1 MVSAMEIQV
10 VSLSSK
16 FTVDA
21 GFAVERVV
29 CISIILISSLSPVDS
44 DYLGKLRKTYPAPQ

>member
-1 MVSAMEIQV
+1 MVPAMEIQV

-21 GFAVERVV
+21 GFAVEGVV
-29 CISIILISSLSPVDS
+29 CISISSLSPVDS